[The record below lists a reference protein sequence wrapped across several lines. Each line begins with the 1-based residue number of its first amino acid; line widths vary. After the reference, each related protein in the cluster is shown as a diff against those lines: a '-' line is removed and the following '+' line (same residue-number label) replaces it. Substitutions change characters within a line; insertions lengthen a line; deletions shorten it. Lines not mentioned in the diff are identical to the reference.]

1 MPRVNIEQ
9 DRADIQALLNDY
21 VAAYNRLD
29 DAQLRSIDPA
39 FDGIRQRALIRS
51 VELRLQASSIRVAP
65 DGQSAVLNATGTFN
79 YVWNRERMPP
89 TTPAQLTWN
98 LRKVDGTRWVVA
110 R

>member
-1 MPRVNIEQ
+1 VASVNPEQ
-9 DRADIQALLNDY
+9 DRADIQALLNAY

-29 DAQLRSIDPA
+29 DAELKRIDPA

-51 VELRLQASSIRVAP
+51 VELRLQASIRVAT